1 MERNEPKL
9 DYNFKVEVLE
19 FQGSLKP
26 KDFVDWLNIVERVFD
41 YYEFMDGK
49 KAKLVAIHLKG
60 RASAWWEQLQIS
72 HQISGKVKIKSW
84 EKMKKKLRE

>member
-26 KDFVDWLNIVERVFD
+26 KDYVDWLNIVEREFD
-41 YYEFMDGK
+41 YYEFMDERK
-49 KAKLVAIHLKG
+49 
-60 RASAWWEQLQIS
+60 RS
-72 HQISGKVKIKSW
+72 
-84 EKMKKKLRE
+84 